1 MRVGLERQH
10 MLVDEGAGAHAQ
22 ILDLGRKGE
31 VHAGASRCGAEGD
44 GIIFSLSRGRD
55 KHAGRALSFATR
67 QIMANF
73 TPVSA
78 AIGGA
83 LIGLAAVLLM
93 LFTGRIAG
101 ISGIAGGL
109 FNPRTDD
116 RLWRLAFI
124 AGLIAAPLAAA
135 LVGHAVPMPQM
146 PGSMVTIAVAGLLVG
161 FGTRLG
167 NGCTS
172 GHGICGIAR
181 LSPRSIVATLVFMVA
196 AIIVVALTRHVI
208 GG

>member
-1 MRVGLERQH
+1 
-10 MLVDEGAGAHAQ
+10 
-22 ILDLGRKGE
+22 
-31 VHAGASRCGAEGD
+31 
-44 GIIFSLSRGRD
+44 
-55 KHAGRALSFATR
+55 
-67 QIMANF
+67 MANF
-73 TPVSA
+73 TPISA

-101 ISGIAGGL
+101 IAGITGGL
-109 FNPRTDD
+109 FSPKTDD
-116 RLWRLAFI
+116 RLWRLAFLV
-124 AGLIAAPLAAA
+124 GLIAAPLVAAR
-135 LVGHAVPMPQM
+135 LGHAVPMPQM
-146 PGSMVTIAVAGLLVG
+146 PGSMITIAVAGLLVG

-181 LSPRSIVATLVFMVA
+181 LSPRSIAATGVFMIA
-196 AIIVVALTRHVI
+196 AIVVVALTRHVF

>member
-1 MRVGLERQH
+1 
-10 MLVDEGAGAHAQ
+10 
-22 ILDLGRKGE
+22 
-31 VHAGASRCGAEGD
+31 
-44 GIIFSLSRGRD
+44 
-55 KHAGRALSFATR
+55 
-67 QIMANF
+67 MANF

-101 ISGIAGGL
+101 ISGIFGGL
-109 FNPRTDD
+109 INPQSDD
-116 RLWRLAFI
+116 RGWRAAFI
-124 AGLIAAPLAAA
+124 AGLVAAPLS
-135 LVGHAVPMPQM
+135 AVLLGYPVPLPQM
-146 PGSMVTIAVAGLLVG
+146 PGNVVTIVAGGLLVG

-167 NGCTS
+167 SGCTS

-181 LSPRSIVATLVFMVA
+181 ISPRSIAATCAFMAA
-196 AIIVVALTRHVI
+196 AIVVVALTHHVF

>member
-1 MRVGLERQH
+1 
-10 MLVDEGAGAHAQ
+10 
-22 ILDLGRKGE
+22 
-31 VHAGASRCGAEGD
+31 
-44 GIIFSLSRGRD
+44 
-55 KHAGRALSFATR
+55 
-67 QIMANF
+67 MANF

-101 ISGIAGGL
+101 VSGIFDGL
-109 FNPRTDD
+109 INPQSDD
-116 RLWRLAFI
+116 RAWRAAFI
-124 AGLIAAPLAAA
+124 AGLIAAPLSVM
-135 LVGHAVPMPQM
+135 LLGYQVPLPQM
-146 PGSMVTIAVAGLLVG
+146 PGSFATIVGGGLLVG

-167 NGCTS
+167 SGCTS

-181 LSPRSIVATLVFMVA
+181 ISPRSIAATCTFMAA
-196 AIIVVALTRHVI
+196 AILVVALTHHVF